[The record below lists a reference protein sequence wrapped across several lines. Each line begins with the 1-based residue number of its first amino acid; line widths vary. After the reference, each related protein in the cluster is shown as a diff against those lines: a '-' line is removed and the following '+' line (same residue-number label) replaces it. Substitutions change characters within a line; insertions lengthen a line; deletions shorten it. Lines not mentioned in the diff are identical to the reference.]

1 MLVLAAEPLTTH
13 CRETDRTT
21 AQGAGL
27 SIAWDGYFKSTGQRM
42 SQDSLDVGLGVF
54 VLGMRAVSGGLSD

>member
-1 MLVLAAEPLTTH
+1 MLVLAAKPLTTH

-42 SQDSLDVGLGVF
+42 SQDNLEVGLGGVCAQNES
-54 VLGMRAVSGGLSD
+54 REWWTD